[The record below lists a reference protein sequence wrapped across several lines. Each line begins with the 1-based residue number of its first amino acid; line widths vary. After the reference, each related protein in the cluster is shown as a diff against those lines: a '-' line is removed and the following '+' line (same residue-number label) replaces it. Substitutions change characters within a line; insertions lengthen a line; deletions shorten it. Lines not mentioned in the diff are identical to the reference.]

1 MSLIDDKWKLLF
13 DRYEIEKKVSESGP
27 FCITADQIR
36 EYKEPRLMT
45 KFDTRESLPSVFGSR
60 LGILPVTRGSYVIG
74 EFDLYADFPEA
85 GAGISGIRPAK
96 VKKVSIPDY
105 YETIDINDIRS
116 EAGAINVMGISGILD
131 DFLEGEGFKQTVS
144 GRMASGNFSFQV
156 NPVKPASKAGPA
168 AATGRMGGNG
178 TTAGTGRMGGN
189 GTIAGTGGKE
199 GSWQLTVNNS
209 QVEIDGGFEDRD
221 TFAVIEGKNVVHSNF
236 LVRQL
241 YYPYRL
247 WSGKL
252 AKPVRPVFM
261 VYSNNIFRLMEYE
274 FTDPFCYNSIRLIR
288 EGQYSLEDTDISAAD
303 LRDAWERTAVKP
315 EPQVTFIQADSF
327 EKVISLVEHLNEGP
341 LTPAEI
347 AEVFGFRERQSDYYF
362 NACRYLG
369 LAVKEK
375 DGDRTVRVTITPRGR
390 KLLKLNYKARQIRYI
405 ELILEHGIFHE
416 LFDTVMRRG
425 EIPDKKYIEKKIL
438 EQNLCSSNVAG
449 RRASSVSGW
458 LKWMAGLVQ

>member
-45 KFDTRESLPSVFGSR
+45 KFDTRESLPSVFGNR

-85 GAGISGIRPAK
+85 GDGAGGIRAAK
-96 VKKVSIPDY
+96 VKKAAIPDY

-131 DFLEGEGFKQTVS
+131 DFLGGEGFKQTVS

-156 NPVKPASKAGPA
+156 NPVKSSSKAGLSAGTGLSASKAGLA
-168 AATGRMGGNG
+168 
-178 TTAGTGRMGGN
+178 AGTG
-189 GTIAGTGGKE
+189 TTEGTGGKT
-199 GSWQLTVNNS
+199 GGWQLTVNNS

-274 FTDPFCYNSIRLIR
+274 FTDPLCYNSIRLIK

-375 DGDRTVRVTITPRGR
+375 DEDRTVRVTITSQGK
-390 KLLKLNYKARQIRYI
+390 KLLKLNYKARQIRYV
-405 ELILEHGIFHE
+405 ELILEHGIFHD
-416 LFDTVMRRG
+416 LFETVMRRG

-458 LKWMAGLVQ
+458 LKWLAGLVQ

>member
-74 EFDLYADFPEA
+74 EFDLYADFPET
-85 GAGISGIRPAK
+85 GDGISGKRPAK
-96 VKKVSIPDY
+96 VKKAAIPDY

-131 DFLEGEGFKQTVS
+131 DFLGGEGFKQTVS

-156 NPVKPASKAGPA
+156 NPVKSASKAGPA
-168 AATGRMGGNG
+168 AGSG
-178 TTAGTGRMGGN
+178 TMEGA
-189 GTIAGTGGKE
+189 GTIAGTGGRA
-199 GSWQLTVNNS
+199 GGWQLTVNNS

-327 EKVISLVEHLNEGP
+327 EKVISLVEHLNESP

-375 DGDRTVRVTITPRGR
+375 DGDRTVRVTITPQGK
-390 KLLKLNYKARQIRYI
+390 KLLKLNYKARQIRYV

-416 LFDTVMRRG
+416 LFETVMRRG
-425 EIPDKKYIEKKIL
+425 EIPEKKYIEKKIL
-438 EQNLCSSNVAG
+438 EQKLCSSNVAG

>member
-1 MSLIDDKWKLLF
+1 MSLTDDKWKLLF
-13 DRYEIEKKVSESGP
+13 DRYDIERKVSESGL
-27 FCITADQIR
+27 FYITADQIR

-45 KFDTRESLPSVFGSR
+45 KFDTRESLPSVFGGR

-74 EFDLYADFPEA
+74 NFDLYADFPSPEDLA
-85 GAGISGIRPAK
+85 PARQAPR
-96 VKKVSIPDY
+96 VKKAAIPDY

-116 EAGAINVMGISGILD
+116 EAGAINVLGLSGILD
-131 DFLEGEGFKQTVS
+131 DFLGGEGFKQTVS

-156 NPVKPASKAGPA
+156 NPVGRAGA
-168 AATGRMGGNG
+168 AGGE
-178 TTAGTGRMGGN
+178 AGCQ
-189 GTIAGTGGKE
+189 I
-199 GSWQLTVNNS
+199 TVNNS
-209 QVEIDGGFEDRD
+209 QVEIDGGFEDRE

-236 LVRQL
+236 LIRQL

-252 AKPVRPVFM
+252 SKPVRPVFM

-274 FTDPFCYNSIRLIR
+274 FTDTLCYNSLRLLK
-288 EGQYSLEDTDISAAD
+288 EGYYSLEDTDISMAD
-303 LRDAWERTAVKP
+303 LQDALRRTAVKP

-327 EKVISLVEHLNEGP
+327 EKVISLVEHLNRRP

-369 LAVKEK
+369 LAEK
-375 DGDRTVRVTITPRGR
+375 KRGGDRAVRVAITARGSS
-390 KLLKLNYKARQIRYI
+390 LLKLNYKARQIRYL
-405 ELILEHGIFHE
+405 ELILEHRIFHE
-416 LFDTVMRRG
+416 LFKLVLKTG
-425 EIPDKKYIEKKIL
+425 SIPDKKYIEMKMM
-438 EQNLCSSNVAG
+438 EQKLCSGNVAG

-458 LKWMAGLVQ
+458 LKWMLGTAQR